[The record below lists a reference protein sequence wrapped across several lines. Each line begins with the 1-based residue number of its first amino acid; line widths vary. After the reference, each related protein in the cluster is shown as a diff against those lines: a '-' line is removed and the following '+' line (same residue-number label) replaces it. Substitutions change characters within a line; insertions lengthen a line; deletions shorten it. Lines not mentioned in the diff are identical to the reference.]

1 MRIAMHTIVYLISA
15 LLLLIIAFVVFRLLV
30 RRDYRQGGRLTPL
43 TGLLELVIWLLF
55 VGFPYL
61 YNPADW
67 WLVCFAATPTNPA
80 PKIIGSALVIGGMGL
95 AVMAMA
101 GLGAA
106 KSFGQEATGLK
117 ETGLYRWSRNPQL
130 VGGGLA
136 VIGILV
142 LWPSWYALGWAVM
155 GGIIGHWMV
164 LAEEK
169 HLRSLHGEAYAQ
181 YCKRVPRYVGL
192 PPLG

>member
-1 MRIAMHTIVYLISA
+1 MLLSVYLIA
-15 LLLLIIAFVVFRLLV
+15 TGLWLAAAFVVFGRLV
-30 RRDYRQGGRLTPL
+30 RREYRQRGRLTPM
-43 TGLLELVIWLLF
+43 TGLLKLAVWLLF

-67 WLVCFAATPTNPA
+67 WLVCFAATPTNA
-80 PKIIGSALVIGGMGL
+80 AQKIAGSALVIVGMGL
-95 AVMAMA
+95 AVLAMA
-101 GLGAA
+101 GLGVT
-106 KSFGQEATGLK
+106 KSFGQQTKGLK

-155 GGIIGHWMV
+155 GGIIGHGMV
-164 LAEEK
+164 LAEEE
-169 HLRSLHGEAYAQ
+169 HLRHRHGNAYVR
-181 YCKRVPRYVGL
+181 YCARVPRYVGL
-192 PPLG
+192 PRGV

>member
-1 MRIAMHTIVYLISA
+1 MLLVVYLIA
-15 LLLLIIAFVVFRLLV
+15 TGLLLAAAYVVFGRLV
-30 RRDYRQGGRLTPL
+30 RRDYRQRGRLRPL
-43 TGLLELVIWLLF
+43 TGFLELVVWLLF

-80 PKIIGSALVIGGMGL
+80 QKIAGSALVIVGMGL
-95 AVMAMA
+95 AVLAMA

-106 KSFGQEATGLK
+106 KSFGQETAGLR

-136 VIGILV
+136 VSGILM

-155 GGIIGHWMV
+155 GGLIGHGMV
-164 LAEEK
+164 LAEEE
-169 HLRSLHGEAYAQ
+169 HLRHRHGEAYVR
-181 YCKRVPRYVGL
+181 YCARVPRYVGFA
-192 PPLG
+192 GNR

>member
-1 MRIAMHTIVYLISA
+1 MLLAVYLISTF
-15 LLLLIIAFVVFRLLV
+15 LLLAVAFVVFGLLV
-30 RRDYRQGGRLTPL
+30 RREYRQRGRLTPL
-43 TGLLELVIWLLF
+43 TGFLKLAFWLLF

-67 WLVCFAATPTNPA
+67 WLVCFAATPTNAA
-80 PKIIGSALVIGGMGL
+80 PKIAGSALVIVGMGL
-95 AVMAMA
+95 AVLAMA
-101 GLGAA
+101 GLGAR
-106 KSFGQEATGLK
+106 KSFGQETTGLK

-164 LAEEK
+164 LAEEE
-169 HLRSLHGEAYAQ
+169 HLRHLHGDAYLR
-181 YCKRVPRYVGL
+181 YCARVPRYVGFAWRR
-192 PPLG
+192 

>member
-1 MRIAMHTIVYLISA
+1 MLLVVYLIA
-15 LLLLIIAFVVFRLLV
+15 TGLLLAAAYVVFGRLV
-30 RRDYRQGGRLTPL
+30 RRDYRQRGRLRPL
-43 TGLLELVIWLLF
+43 TGFLELVVWLLF

-67 WLVCFAATPTNPA
+67 WLVCFAATPTNA
-80 PKIIGSALVIGGMGL
+80 AQKIIGSALVSVGMGL
-95 AVMAMA
+95 AVLAMA

-106 KSFGQEATGLK
+106 KSFGQETAGLR

-136 VIGILV
+136 VSGILM

-155 GGIIGHWMV
+155 GGLIGHGMV
-164 LAEEK
+164 LAEEE
-169 HLRSLHGEAYAQ
+169 HLRHRHGEAYVR
-181 YCKRVPRYVGL
+181 YCARVPRYVGFA
-192 PPLG
+192 GNR